1 MIDKLLYAWRL
12 CLLYVMQSQRSLFRG
27 PLVTETPW
35 HGGFVRVYTSGYSE
49 FIAADGRWFDCALAE
64 ARKIIPWHCLGT
76 GAHGGSGGPQF
87 YTSPMKLKHA
97 KQYMIDQGHT
107 LLYVDEPNATLFF
120 KPKQ

>member
-1 MIDKLLYAWRL
+1 MALVPSL
-12 CLLYVMQSQRSLFRG
+12 CHA
-27 PLVTETPW
+27 VTTQFISGTACNRNA
-35 HGGFVRVYTSGYSE
+35 GGFVRVYTSGYSE